1 MTTAT
6 CMIALTPGPQN
17 LLGGAL
23 CPPVVC
29 RRLKPGEL
37 HPFEWWDG
45 GAGRWCR
52 GREVPAATL
61 ALLPTRERER
71 YEAHLWRWIGMQ
83 ADEVQR

>member
-1 MTTAT
+1 MSLAVAQAAVAQARVETAR
-6 CMIALTPGPQN
+6 AL
-17 LLGGAL
+17 AA
-23 CPPVVC
+23 
-29 RRLKPGEL
+29 LKPGEL

-45 GAGRWCR
+45 VAGRWCR

-61 ALLPTRERER
+61 ALLPTSERER